1 MTITT
6 TTITIIL
13 RIITVVIIIIIL
25 LFFFFFL
32 LLLLLLLTTLVTVTD
47 VLMRSPLLLHCLCGY
62 TLLQG
67 TFGLV
72 PAHQRISRGDRG
84 GYMRIVSSSLL
95 DVSSVVPM
103 WVVIDVDNQQ
113 MIHRNLL
120 ELTKASKHFSELRM
134 AFKHFKNDMPK

>member
-13 RIITVVIIIIIL
+13 RIITVVIIIII
-25 LFFFFFL
+25 

-67 TFGLV
+67 TLGLV

-95 DVSSVVPM
+95 EVSSVVPM

-120 ELTKASKHFSELRM
+120 ELTKPSKHFSELRM
-134 AFKHFKNDMPK
+134 AFKHFKNDVPK